1 MEKISSVGVIGA
13 GTMGAGI
20 AQVFAVAGYP
30 VRLQDLSQAALD
42 RARGAIEK
50 SLARQVRKGALT
62 EGAATA
68 SLGRI
73 EPCSG
78 LDPMADS
85 DLVVEA
91 IVEKLDV
98 KAGIVQTL
106 DEICRPDAII
116 ASNTSSIP
124 LTQLAAASAHP
135 GRMIG
140 MHFFNPVPVMQLV
153 EIIRALQTEDAT
165 AEAVAT
171 VTRAIGKT
179 PRVSKDSYGFIV
191 NRLLAPMINEGIN
204 CVYEGLATPEDID
217 SMMKLGANH
226 PMGPLALGDLIG
238 LDVVLN
244 IMETLY
250 SGFDDPKYRPS
261 PLLKQMVHAGYLGRK
276 TGKGFADYTAA

>member
-1 MEKISSVGVIGA
+1 MTRIATIGVVGA
-13 GTMGAGI
+13 GAMGNGI
-20 AQVFAVAGYP
+20 AQVFAVAGFS
-30 VRLQDLSQAALD
+30 VVLQDLAEPALE
-42 RARGAIEK
+42 RARKTMEA
-50 SLARQVRKGALT
+50 SLARQVKKGAL
-62 EGAATA
+62 EAEAAA
-68 SLGRI
+68 AALARI
-73 EPCSG
+73 ETSSD
-78 LDPMADS
+78 LAAMADR

-91 IVEKLDV
+91 IVERLDV
-98 KAGIVQTL
+98 KAEVLRRL
-106 DEICRPDAII
+106 DAICRPDAIL
-116 ASNTSSIP
+116 ASNTSSIS

-135 GRMIG
+135 GRVIG

-153 EIIRALQTEDAT
+153 EIIRALQTEDAVADAVT
-165 AEAVAT
+165 EAV
-171 VTRAIGKT
+171 RAIGKT

-191 NRLLAPMINEGIN
+191 NRLLAPLINEAVN

-250 SGFDDPKYRPS
+250 DGFDDPKYRPS

-276 TGKGFADYTAA
+276 SGKGFAEYAA